1 MGLMVATLSDAAI
14 YVVRA
19 SDFSKLLYQRDDR
32 ASHLLI
38 ADLAKRF
45 GQSDAFPRWDKLV
58 NEDCLTWAGV
68 SGLFCMRCLKEEI
81 WRNL

>member
-45 GQSDAFPRWDKLV
+45 GQSDAFPR
-58 NEDCLTWAGV
+58 
-68 SGLFCMRCLKEEI
+68 
-81 WRNL
+81 